1 MAPDEKV
8 KIVLAVSHK
17 LFQEGLRL
25 ILNSEISFE
34 VVGVVNNGLQA
45 INVITELQ
53 PDIVLLDLSL
63 PEVSGIEVLSVIK
76 QKNPDTKALLITNDR
91 DEQVIIK
98 AIRAGAKGYL
108 SKNTSV
114 SDLIK
119 AIQVVYKN
127 EFWVQRKL
135 VTQFINGDFIA
146 DGGGE
151 DFHQNKLS
159 ALTPREQDV
168 LRSLVKGASN
178 KEIAKELFI
187 SEKTVK
193 SHLNQVFKKM
203 NVSRRLEAILSAIKA
218 GLS

>member
-1 MAPDEKV
+1 MPPDEKV
-8 KIVLAVSHK
+8 RILIAVSHK

-25 ILNSEISFE
+25 ILNSEESFE
-34 VVGVVNNGLQA
+34 IVGMVNNGLRA
-45 INVITELQ
+45 VDEITELQ
-53 PDIVLLDLSL
+53 PDIVLLDISL
-63 PEVSGIEVLSVIK
+63 PEVNGIEVISIIK
-76 QKNPDTKALLITNDR
+76 KKYPDIKSLMITHDR
-91 DEQVIIK
+91 DEQLIIK

-119 AIQVVYKN
+119 AIQVVCQD

-135 VTQFINGDFIA
+135 VSQFINSDFSENVGA
-146 DGGGE
+146 E
-151 DFHQNKLS
+151 DQQQNKLT

-168 LRSLVKGASN
+168 LRSLVKGSTN

-218 GLS
+218 GLT

>member
-1 MAPDEKV
+1 MSPDEKV
-8 KIVLAVSHK
+8 KILLAVSHK

-34 VVGVVNNGLQA
+34 VVGVVNNGLRTIEA
-45 INVITELQ
+45 ITELQ
-53 PDIVLLDLSL
+53 PDIVLLDLFLS
-63 PEVSGIEVLSVIK
+63 EVSGIEVISIIK
-76 QKNPDTKALLITNDR
+76 QKKLDTKALLITHDR
-91 DEQVIIK
+91 DEQMIIK

-114 SDLIK
+114 EDLIK
-119 AIQVVYKN
+119 AIQVVYQN

-135 VTQFINGDFIA
+135 VTQFINGDFTA
-146 DGGGE
+146 DAGSE
-151 DFHQNKLS
+151 DRQQNKL
-159 ALTPREQDV
+159 AVLTPREQDV
-168 LRSLVKGASN
+168 LRSLVKGATN
-178 KEIAKELFI
+178 KEIANELFI

>member
-1 MAPDEKV
+1 MPPDAKV
-8 KIVLAVSHK
+8 KILIAVSHK

-25 ILNSEISFE
+25 ILNSEMAFE

-63 PEVSGIEVLSVIK
+63 PEVSGIEVISIIK
-76 QKNPDTKALLITNDR
+76 QKNPATKALLITHDR
-91 DEQVIIK
+91 DEQAIIK

-119 AIQVVYKN
+119 AIQVVYQN

-135 VTQFINGDFIA
+135 VTQFINGDFTAGI
-146 DGGGE
+146 GVE
-151 DFHQNKLS
+151 DRQQNKLA

-168 LRSLVKGASN
+168 LRSLVKGATN
-178 KEIAKELFI
+178 KEIANELFI

-218 GLS
+218 GLT